1 MGLNNGKEVS
11 RGFNAMKSHLAKAL
25 PEASIEGILVC
36 KQAPKGLDVIVG
48 GLEDP
53 VFGSAIMFGLGGIF
67 TEVMQD
73 VSFRLVPLSREDAQ
87 GMITEIRGYPLLSG
101 ARGQARYDLDQL
113 TELLLS
119 VSRMIADHPDIRE
132 LDLNP
137 VRLFDK
143 GLMALDVRAMQK
155 GSRSKNGRWT

>member
-1 MGLNNGKEVS
+1 MDLNNGKEVS
-11 RGFNAMKSHLAKAL
+11 RGFNEMKDHLAKCL

-36 KQAPKGLDVIVG
+36 KQAPKGFDVIVG
-48 GLEDP
+48 GLEDL

-101 ARGQARYDLDQL
+101 ARGQTRFDIDRLA
-113 TELLLS
+113 ELLLS
-119 VSRMIADHPDIRE
+119 VSRLIADHPDIRE

-137 VRLFDK
+137 IRLFDK
-143 GLMALDVRAMQK
+143 GLMALDVRVMK
-155 GSRSKNGRWT
+155 EGS

>member
-1 MGLNNGKEVS
+1 MGLNNGKEVA
-11 RGFNAMKSHLAKAL
+11 RGFNEMKDHLAKVL
-25 PEASIEGILVC
+25 PEAPIEGILVC

-48 GLEDP
+48 ALEDP

-73 VSFRLVPLSREDAQ
+73 VSFRLVPLNREDAQ
-87 GMITEIRGYPLLSG
+87 GMIAEIRGYPLLSG
-101 ARGQARYDLDQL
+101 ARGQVRCDLDQL

-119 VSRMIADHPDIRE
+119 VSRMIADQRSIRE

-137 VRLFDK
+137 IRLFDK
-143 GLMALDVRAMQK
+143 GLMALDVRVMKQ
-155 GSRSKNGRWT
+155 GS

>member
-1 MGLNNGKEVS
+1 
-11 RGFNAMKSHLAKAL
+11 
-25 PEASIEGILVC
+25 
-36 KQAPKGLDVIVG
+36 VG
-48 GLEDP
+48 GVEDP

-73 VSFRLVPLSREDAQ
+73 VSFRLVPLNREDAQ

-101 ARGQARYDLDQL
+101 ARGQVRYDLDQL

-119 VSRMIADHPDIRE
+119 VSRMIVDHPDIRE

-137 VRLFDK
+137 IRLFDK
-143 GLMALDVRAMQK
+143 GLMALDVRVMKQ
-155 GSRSKNGRWT
+155 GS